1 MADAVASQTL
11 SDGPRYAVMKF
22 TNTSDG
28 TGEAAVLKV
37 DVSALA
43 VGADGRTCTGVVIDK
58 IQYMTKGMSVRV
70 LWDATTDVLA
80 FETPLE
86 GDGEQCFESFGGLQN
101 NAGSG
106 KTGDVNFTTVG
117 HTSGD
122 AYTIVL
128 YMRKRY

>member
-11 SDGPRYAVMKF
+11 MDGPRYAVMKF

-37 DVSALA
+37 DASALA
-43 VGADGRTCTGVVIDK
+43 AGADGRACTGVVIEK

-80 FETPLE
+80 FETPTE
-86 GDGEQCFESFGGLQN
+86 GDGEQCFRDIGGLQN
-101 NAGSG
+101 DAGSG

-122 AYTIVL
+122 MYSIVL
-128 YMRKRY
+128 HMRKRY